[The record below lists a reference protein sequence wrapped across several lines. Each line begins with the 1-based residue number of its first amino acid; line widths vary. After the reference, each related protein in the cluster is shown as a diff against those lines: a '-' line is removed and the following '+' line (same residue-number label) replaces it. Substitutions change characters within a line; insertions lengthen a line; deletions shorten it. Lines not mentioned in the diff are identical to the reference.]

1 MVVQQGESE
10 GCEEQSILVQPT
22 DNRKPPTN
30 GAIHIDIP
38 GRALISVEHGSD
50 MALLRVVLESLRK

>member
-1 MVVQQGESE
+1 MRRAEHS
-10 GCEEQSILVQPT
+10 CAAT